1 MLQEL
6 LVSGLLDRSPAKE
19 NLESA
24 WPRANFEYF
33 HETIEEYLLIE
44 HEFDVNSRYKDGR
57 TLLMNLFQGSPW
69 FTATRVK
76 ELLDYMPDLELTD
89 DFGRTALQMAVDLA
103 PFAFKVDTFN
113 MLIQHGARVDYKIED
128 GGTISRSI
136 VDRIRRVMGTVE
148 RLSRR
153 SIRLIEGISHNDL
166 RSLDLDARDSCG
178 YPAFDILMIRTR
190 LLRKKDEKLVAIQ
203 DR

>member
-1 MLQEL
+1 M
-6 LVSGLLDRSPAKE
+6 DR
-19 NLESA
+19 
-24 WPRANFEYF
+24 
-33 HETIEEYLLIE
+33 LLIE
-44 HEFDVNSRYKDGR
+44 HGFDVNSRDKDGR
-57 TLLMNLFQGSPW
+57 TLLMNLFQGPLW

-76 ELLDYMPDLELTD
+76 ELLHYMPDLELTD

-128 GGTISRSI
+128 GSTISHSI
-136 VDRIRRVMGTVE
+136 VDRTRRVMGTVE

-153 SIRLIEGISHNDL
+153 SIRLIEGISHDDL